1 MKSLFKVVLVA
12 MAFMLSSFVPAFS
25 QDETMSETAGDALS
39 SMSTLFSQNLNTS
52 QTLGKPFEAG
62 EYTVIPVVAKG
73 LGFGLGTKL
82 EAKDFEAGGG
92 GNGKNESQQK
102 DRIGM
107 GGAGFVKPVALIMI
121 KKSGEFKVV
130 KLCDGIFAQFAKYM
144 LPAIGSMVRKT
155 IMTISAEKLKHDKV
169 RGKKNKP
176 HNPKKPVKPAAE
188 QVESRGPATHPVA
201 PPVSPAPSAPPAN

>member
-1 MKSLFKVVLVA
+1 MKGLFKVVAMV
-12 MAFMLSSFVPAFS
+12 MAFILGSFVPVFA

-39 SMSTLFSQNLNTS
+39 SMSTLFMQNLNTS

-62 EYTVIPVVAKG
+62 EYTIIPVVAKG

-92 GNGKNESQQK
+92 GNGKNESKQK
-102 DRIGM
+102 DRIGL

-121 KKSGEFKVV
+121 KKNGEFKVV

-144 LPAIGSMVRKT
+144 LPAISSMVRKT
-155 IMTISAEKLKHDKV
+155 IMTISAEKLKHDKA

-176 HNPKKPVKPAAE
+176 HGPKKPAKPENPAPAPVE
-188 QVESRGPATHPVA
+188 QLEHKGPPA
-201 PPVSPAPSAPPAN
+201 PPPAPPAN

>member
-1 MKSLFKVVLVA
+1 MKSLFKMFVVV
-12 MAFMLSSFVPAFS
+12 MAFMLVSFVPAFS
-25 QDETMSETAGDALS
+25 QEETMSETAGDALS
-39 SMSTLFSQNLNTS
+39 SMSTLFAQNLNTS

-62 EYTVIPVVAKG
+62 EYTIIPVVAKG

-102 DRIGM
+102 DRIGL
-107 GGAGFVKPVALIMI
+107 GGGGFVKPVALIMI

-155 IMTISAEKLKHDKV
+155 IMTISAEKLKHDKA
-169 RGKKNKP
+169 RGKKNRP
-176 HNPKKPVKPAAE
+176 HAPKKPAVE
-188 QVESRGPATHPVA
+188 QIESKGPATPPAA
-201 PPVSPAPSAPPAN
+201 PPVAPAPSAPPAN